1 MFFFFML
8 KMSGW
13 YKGNDIKMKKK
24 TSIIKIMKILK
35 KVLSCLP

>member
-1 MFFFFML
+1 MFVFFML

-13 YKGNDIKMKKK
+13 YNGNDIKMKK

-35 KVLSCLP
+35 S